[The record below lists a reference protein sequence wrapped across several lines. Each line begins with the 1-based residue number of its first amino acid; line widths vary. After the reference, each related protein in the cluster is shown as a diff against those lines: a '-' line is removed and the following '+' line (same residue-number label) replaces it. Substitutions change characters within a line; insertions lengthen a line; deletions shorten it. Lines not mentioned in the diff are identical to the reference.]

1 MGNAPPAPDSRETTM
16 DLGSV
21 APRWAGLH
29 LTHRTVDGTRLRVL
43 GAEEA
48 GSGTPHVLLHGLG
61 ASSLSWVEVA
71 GEIARRGPVLAPD
84 LTGFGL
90 SEPPAGHR
98 VTIDTALDGAVALL
112 DDLAEDWDVDRVVLH
127 GNSLGGYLAALL
139 AARHPDRVAG
149 LVLGSPAMPMR
160 PHRALPLPPAVLM
173 GIGSIAV
180 PGLGEG
186 LLAWAARKD
195 QDPMMANDR
204 MLEATFANPEQLASD
219 AYAELYADEIEQFSA
234 PWRRRALLSMT
245 RSVLAAM
252 ARPWAWRELRR
263 IHAPT
268 VVLWGAQD
276 RLLPPGMLH
285 EIRHHRPDWDVRVVD
300 GVAHV
305 PQLDRPDAYLEAV
318 DGVLVH
324 ALGPRTPQ
332 QAAG

>member
-1 MGNAPPAPDSRETTM
+1 M

-29 LTHRTVDGTRLRVL
+29 LTHRTVGDTRLRVL

-48 GSGTPHVLLHGLG
+48 GPGTPHVLLHGLG

-71 GEIARRGPVLAPD
+71 GDIARRGPVLAPD

-90 SEPPAGHR
+90 SEPPSGHR
-98 VTIDTALDGAVALL
+98 VTIDTALEGAAALL
-112 DDLAEDWDVDRVVLH
+112 DDLAEEWGRSRVVLH

-149 LVLGSPAMPMR
+149 LVLAAPAMPMR
-160 PHRALPLPPAVLM
+160 PHRALPLPPAMVM
-173 GIGSIAV
+173 GIGSMAV

-186 LLAWAARKD
+186 LLAWAARRD
-195 QDPMMANDR
+195 EDPMMANDR
-204 MLEATFANPEQLASD
+204 MLEATFADPAQLTTD
-219 AYAELYADEIEQFSA
+219 EYAELYADEIAQFSA

-252 ARPWAWRELRR
+252 ATPWAWRELRR
-263 IHAPT
+263 VEVPA

-276 RLLPPGMLH
+276 RLLPPGMLA
-285 EIRHHRPDWDVRVVD
+285 EIRHHRPAWEVRVVD

-318 DGVLVH
+318 DDLLV
-324 ALGPRTPQ
+324 ATLGARMSE